1 MFMERFFIS
10 TSEKPP
16 VTAMVYA
23 LGTFDGVHLGHM
35 QLMREAIKLAH
46 ERGLKPACIHS
57 MSIRCSVTLPRSA
70 AAYIPG

>member
-35 QLMREAIKLAH
+35 QLMREAMKLAH
-46 ERGLKPACIHS
+46 ERGAKAGVYTFDVHP
-57 MSIRCSVTLPRSA
+57 RCSA
-70 AAYIPG
+70 